1 MSSFLGLTDT
11 LNKCK
16 ELTIVYCYPITILD
30 INETEIEGLG
40 YEVDKQD
47 NLYGNERG
55 GGDNIKALL
64 TVKLTVLLLLNKF
77 YQHTF

>member
-1 MSSFLGLTDT
+1 M
-11 LNKCK
+11 
-16 ELTIVYCYPITILD
+16 YCYQITILD

-40 YEVDKQD
+40 YEVAKQD